1 MYALDT
7 NSLIYFFKGEGAV
20 GARLLATPPAEIA
33 IPTLVLYELEV
44 GLAKSS
50 DPGRRRAQ
58 LDRVLE
64 LVTVVPFGLAEAR
77 AAARIRAAL
86 EASGTPIGP
95 MDTLI
100 AGVALA
106 NQATLVTRNV
116 REFGR
121 VAGLAVEDWFEG
133 RPSPSGAG

>member
-1 MYALDT
+1 MFVLDT
-7 NSLIYFFKGEGAV
+7 NSLIYFFKGEGEV
-20 GARLLATPPAEIA
+20 SARLLATPPAEVA
-33 IPTLVLYELEV
+33 IPTIVLYELEV

-50 DPGRRRAQ
+50 EPARRRAQ
-58 LDRVLE
+58 LDRLLD
-64 LVTVVPFGLAEAR
+64 LVTVLPFGLAEAR

-86 EASGTPIGP
+86 EIAGTPIGP

-106 NQATLVTRNV
+106 HRGTLVTRNT

-121 VAGLAVEDWFEG
+121 VAGLEVVDWF
-133 RPSPSGAG
+133 GAA